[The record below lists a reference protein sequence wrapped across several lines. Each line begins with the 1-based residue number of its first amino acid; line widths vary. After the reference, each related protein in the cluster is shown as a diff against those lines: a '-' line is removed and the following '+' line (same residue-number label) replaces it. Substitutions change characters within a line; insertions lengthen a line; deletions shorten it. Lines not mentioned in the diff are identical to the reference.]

1 MTRIRAQSVT
11 RVKVQCV
18 TRIGT
23 QSVTG
28 VGAQNVTWV
37 GAQSVT
43 RIRAQ
48 SKIWVQT
55 QCMAGS
61 RFLGSCVADIGA
73 QLCLGSGFRLSELGI
88 TVCSADSSISPQLSG
103 LWGVLSI
110 LPVPP
115 AAEAPG
121 PPALAWTLQHFEPA
135 AGQHVRLALGSFLE
149 GQDPW
154 APSSWDYL
162 PEEMFCYVYY
172 LSPPVTWTRT

>member
-1 MTRIRAQSVT
+1 MTRIRAQRVT

-18 TRIGT
+18 TRIR
-23 QSVTG
+23 
-28 VGAQNVTWV
+28 AQNVTWV
-37 GAQSVT
+37 
-43 RIRAQ
+43 RAQ

-61 RFLGSCVADIGA
+61 RSLGSCGADIGA

-88 TVCSADSSISPQLSG
+88 TVCSADSSISPHLSG

-149 GQDPW
+149 GQDPR

-162 PEEMFCYVYY
+162 PEETFCYVYY